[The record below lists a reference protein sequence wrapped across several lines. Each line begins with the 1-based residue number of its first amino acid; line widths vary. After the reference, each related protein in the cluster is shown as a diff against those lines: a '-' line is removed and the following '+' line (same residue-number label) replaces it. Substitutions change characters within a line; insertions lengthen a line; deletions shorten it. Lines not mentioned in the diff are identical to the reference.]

1 MAALA
6 LVTGIGLYSWQQ
18 GGKKAAS
25 SPGKWEF
32 GYWDWAQYNQRGPEG
47 AKGLGTVYALARE
60 LNSADFRYTDSGFT
74 ASLPQTLP
82 EAKTYWAVLRWQQWA
97 PPPMSSVKSF
107 AGTVE
112 NIRADARER
121 RLPLAGI
128 QLDTDCPTAQLGQYA
143 AFLRELRKGAPGT
156 AISITALLDW
166 FRPGTEIGAV
176 IDAVDE
182 FVPQFYDTEA
192 HATDGRPQG
201 IAAPVEAARW
211 GPVFQK
217 FRKPYRIGISTFGRV
232 RMPSGQRSSNGAIY
246 SGLSTYELGR
256 SPDMELSVT
265 RTKAQELAL
274 RYRARKTTRVHWETV
289 QAGDGYDVVMPTKES
304 VVSAV
309 AEARRMGD
317 YCAGVVFFRWPVNS
331 EALTL
336 EPEEVLRWTGAAAAA
351 PEVGPSVRV
360 IDEQCAAVRCYTL
373 MLGGSPAW
381 SAKAV
386 RYRVTPSSKLE
397 YFLPEKETGARLTA
411 DGWMELVVPPMPGRR
426 VIPIGRAVAGGAA
439 EFRLEVMP

>member
-1 MAALA
+1 MAAL
-6 LVTGIGLYSWQQ
+6 LLGTCIGLYSWQQ
-18 GGKKAAS
+18 GGKKAAA
-25 SPGKWEF
+25 PQGKWEF
-32 GYWDWAQYNQRGPEG
+32 GYWNWAQYNQRGPEG
-47 AKGLGTVYALARE
+47 AQGLDTVYALARE

-143 AFLRELRKGAPGT
+143 AFLRELRKAAPGT

-166 FRPGTEIGAV
+166 FRPGTDIAAV
-176 IDAVDE
+176 IEAVDE
-182 FVPQFYDTEA
+182 FVPQYYDAGENA
-192 HATDGRPQG
+192 RDGRPRG

-217 FRKPYRIGISTFGRV
+217 FRKPYRIGVSTFGRV
-232 RMPSGQRSSNGAIY
+232 RMPSGEHSSNGSVIG
-246 SGLSTYELGR
+246 GLSTYELGR
-256 SPDMELSVT
+256 NPDLELSVT
-265 RTKAQELAL
+265 RTKAMELSL
-274 RYRARKTTRVHWETV
+274 RYRARKTTQVQWATV
-289 QAGDGYDVVMPTKES
+289 QMGSGFEVVMPTKES

-309 AEARRMGD
+309 AEARQMGD

-336 EPEEVLRWTGAAAAA
+336 EPEEVLRWAGAGGAA
-351 PEVGPSVRV
+351 PEAGPSVRV
-360 IDEQCAAVRCYTL
+360 IDEQCAAVHCYTL
-373 MLGGSPAW
+373 ILRGSPAW
-381 SAKAV
+381 SDKAV

-397 YFLPEKETGARLTA
+397 YFLPEKETGARLA
-411 DGWMELVVPPMPGRR
+411 AGGWMELVVPPMPGRR